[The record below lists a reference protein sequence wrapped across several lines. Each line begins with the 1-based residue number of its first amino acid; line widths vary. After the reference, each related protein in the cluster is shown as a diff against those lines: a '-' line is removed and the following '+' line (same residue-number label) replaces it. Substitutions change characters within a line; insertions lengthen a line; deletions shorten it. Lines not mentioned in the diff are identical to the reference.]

1 MTNLLAALKP
11 GSTTWAKRLLQALS
25 IIYIFLGFIVLKSVS
40 TIKDQ
45 REDSPTDLLEWLYS
59 LQEFEIYLV
68 KLSSLTL
75 LEKMLK

>member
-1 MTNLLAALKP
+1 M
-11 GSTTWAKRLLQALS
+11 
-25 IIYIFLGFIVLKSVS
+25 LKSVS

>member
-1 MTNLLAALKP
+1 M
-11 GSTTWAKRLLQALS
+11 
-25 IIYIFLGFIVLKSVS
+25 LKSVS

-75 LEKMLK
+75 LEKNVKVIGCIHFIYSGQGKAGHSGSHLKFLHLGS